1 MAHNSRV
8 YIYLKLYIYYTIILW
23 RCACKQF
30 LPAIFTLYILIYFGF
45 STDFLNS
52 GRRFRFH
59 AVTLRE
65 ANFLA
70 CTLILAHRSCRGSFL
85 KEHASAGFLT
95 RLFYRA
101 LLLIIIHSS
110 ALQIVVTT
118 RRKFCIYIFIR
129 LTVWCTKMHP
139 TKTCTAQSWCWT
151 NPQNFRS
158 ARNFH

>member
-8 YIYLKLYIYYTIILW
+8 YIYLKLYILYINSLTL
-23 RCACKQF
+23 CMQTVFACD
-30 LPAIFTLYILIYFGF
+30 LHYILIYFGL
-45 STDFLNS
+45 SSDFLNS

-118 RRKFCIYIFIR
+118 RRKFCIYIY
-129 LTVWCTKMHP
+129 TTHCVMYKMHP
-139 TKTCTAQSWCWT
+139 TKTCTAQS
-151 NPQNFRS
+151 
-158 ARNFH
+158 